1 MANFLLKKSYHIN
14 NLKISK
20 FKDLWGSHGVFTTI
34 RLVGKPGKLVLF
46 NNHFI
51 NLIKSLKKYKIYSKN
66 IEEKIKALIR
76 ANIKN
81 NFKYNHLFR
90 IALSKK
96 LISISIRKRL
106 KLSNN
111 FELKVLNY
119 KRIDPKYK
127 NLKYKYILSK
137 LNSYDATKVDIL
149 LVYKK
154 KILETCTSNLL
165 LIRNNRYYSPKNN
178 CYIGNTINYLSKK
191 VKINF
196 KDINLKDIHKFDEI
210 LLIGS
215 GKGVTPVKFIK
226 QYKWKNR
233 SLTGFKRIKKNFKL
247 LICSLN
253 FCVGIRNTFPSWFN
267 PPFGCVVYQT

>member
-1 MANFLLKKSYHIN
+1 MANFLLKESYHIN

-66 IEEKIKALIR
+66 IEENIKALII

-106 KLSNN
+106 KPSNN

-127 NLKYKYILSK
+127 NLQYKYILKK

-165 LIRNNRYYSPKNN
+165 LVRNNKYYSPKNN

-215 GKGVTPVKFIK
+215 GKGVTPVKLIR
-226 QYKWKNR
+226 QYKWRNK
-233 SLTGFKRIKKNFKL
+233 SVAGYKKINKYLKF
-247 LICSLN
+247 LN
-253 FCVGIRNTFPSWFN
+253 
-267 PPFGCVVYQT
+267 

>member
-1 MANFLLKKSYHIN
+1 MANFLLKESYHIN

-51 NLIKSLKKYKIYSKN
+51 NLIKSLKKYKIFSKN
-66 IEEKIKALIR
+66 IEENIKALIR

-81 NFKYNHLFR
+81 NFKYHHLFR
-90 IALSKK
+90 IALTKK

-106 KLSNN
+106 KPSNN

-137 LNSYDATKVDIL
+137 LNSYDATKVDVL

-165 LIRNNRYYSPKNN
+165 LVRNNKYYSPKNN

-215 GKGVTPVKFIK
+215 GKGVTSVKFIK
-226 QYKWKNR
+226 QYKWKNK
-233 SLTGFKRIKKNFKL
+233 SMTGFKRIKKKFEL
-247 LICSLN
+247 LI
-253 FCVGIRNTFPSWFN
+253 
-267 PPFGCVVYQT
+267 

>member
-1 MANFLLKKSYHIN
+1 MANFLLKESYHIN

-66 IEEKIKALIR
+66 IEENIKTLIR

-81 NFKYNHLFR
+81 NFRYNHLFR

-106 KLSNN
+106 KPSNN

-119 KRIDPKYK
+119 KRPDPKYK
-127 NLKYKYILSK
+127 NLKYKYILKK

-165 LIRNNRYYSPKNN
+165 LIRNNKYYSPKNN

-226 QYKWKNR
+226 QYKWKNK
-233 SLTGFKRIKKNFKL
+233 SMTGFKKIKKNFEL
-247 LICSLN
+247 LI
-253 FCVGIRNTFPSWFN
+253 
-267 PPFGCVVYQT
+267 

>member
-51 NLIKSLKKYKIYSKN
+51 NLIKSLKKYKIYPKN
-66 IEEKIKALIR
+66 IEENIKALIR
-76 ANIKN
+76 ANIRN
-81 NFKYNHLFR
+81 NFRYNHLFR
-90 IALSKK
+90 IALTKK

-106 KLSNN
+106 KPSNN
-111 FELKVLNY
+111 FELKVVSY

-127 NLKYKYILSK
+127 NLQYKYILNK
-137 LNSYDATKVDIL
+137 LSSYDATKVDIL

-165 LIRNNRYYSPKNN
+165 LIRNNKYYSPKNN
-178 CYIGNTINYLSKK
+178 CYVGNTINYLSKK

-196 KDINLKDIHKFDEI
+196 KDINLEDIHKFDEI

-215 GKGVTPVKFIK
+215 GKGVTPVKLIK
-226 QYKWKNR
+226 QYKWKNK
-233 SLTGFKRIKKNFKL
+233 SVAGYKKINKYLKF
-247 LICSLN
+247 LN
-253 FCVGIRNTFPSWFN
+253 
-267 PPFGCVVYQT
+267 

>member
-106 KLSNN
+106 KPSNN
-111 FELKVLNY
+111 FELKFLNY
-119 KRIDPKYK
+119 KRTDPKYK

-154 KILETCTSNLL
+154 IVQLRYRAIMRVLNNQKCYFF
-165 LIRNNRYYSPKNN
+165 LI
-178 CYIGNTINYLSKK
+178 
-191 VKINF
+191 
-196 KDINLKDIHKFDEI
+196 
-210 LLIGS
+210 
-215 GKGVTPVKFIK
+215 
-226 QYKWKNR
+226 
-233 SLTGFKRIKKNFKL
+233 
-247 LICSLN
+247 
-253 FCVGIRNTFPSWFN
+253 
-267 PPFGCVVYQT
+267 

>member
-34 RLVGKPGKLVLF
+34 RLIGKPGKLVLF
-46 NNHFI
+46 NNHII
-51 NLIKSLKKYKIYSKN
+51 NLIKSLKKYKIYSKHTKEN
-66 IEEKIKALIR
+66 IKTLIR
-76 ANIKN
+76 TNISN
-81 NFKYNHLFR
+81 NLKYDHLFR
-90 IALSKK
+90 IALTKK
-96 LISISIRKRL
+96 LISISIRKRP
-106 KLSNN
+106 KPSNN

-119 KRIDPKYK
+119 KRADPKYK
-127 NLKYKYILSK
+127 NLKYKYILKK
-137 LNSYDATKVDIL
+137 LNSYDASKVDIL
-149 LVYKK
+149 LVHKK

-165 LIRNNRYYSPKNN
+165 LIKNNKYYSPKSN
-178 CYIGNTINYLSKK
+178 CYIGNTINYLRKK

-226 QYKWKNR
+226 QYNWKNK
-233 SLTGFKRIKKNFKL
+233 SVIGFKKINKHFKL
-247 LICSLN
+247 LN
-253 FCVGIRNTFPSWFN
+253 
-267 PPFGCVVYQT
+267 

>member
-14 NLKISK
+14 NFKISK
-20 FKDLWGSHGVFTTI
+20 FNDLWGSHGVFTTI

-46 NNHFI
+46 DSHFK
-51 NLIKSLKKYKIYSKN
+51 NLIKSLKKYKIFSKHVEEN
-66 IEEKIKALIR
+66 IKTLIR
-76 ANIKN
+76 TNIRSN
-81 NFKYNHLFR
+81 LEYNHLFR
-90 IALSKK
+90 IALTKK

-106 KLSNN
+106 KPSNN

-127 NLKYKYILSK
+127 NLQYKYILNK
-137 LNSYDATKVDIL
+137 LSSYDATKVDIL

-165 LIRNNRYYSPKNN
+165 LIRNNKYYSPKNN
-178 CYIGNTINYLSKK
+178 CYIGNTISYLSKK

-226 QYKWKNR
+226 YYNWKNK
-233 SLTGFKRIKKNFKL
+233 SVTGYKKINKFFKL
-247 LICSLN
+247 LN
-253 FCVGIRNTFPSWFN
+253 
-267 PPFGCVVYQT
+267 

>member
-14 NLKISK
+14 NLKILK

-34 RLVGKPGKLVLF
+34 RLVGNPGKLVLF

-66 IEEKIKALIR
+66 IEENTKALIK
-76 ANIKN
+76 ANIRN

-90 IALSKK
+90 IALTKK

-106 KLSNN
+106 KPSNN

-127 NLKYKYILSK
+127 NLQYKYILNK
-137 LNSYDATKVDIL
+137 LSSYDTTKVDVL
-149 LVYKK
+149 LVYKN

-165 LIRNNRYYSPKNN
+165 LIRNNKYYSPKNN
-178 CYIGNTINYLSKK
+178 CYIGNTISYLSKK

-196 KDINLKDIHKFDEI
+196 KDINLKDVHKFDEI

-226 QYKWKNR
+226 YYNWKNK
-233 SLTGFKRIKKNFKL
+233 SVTGYKKINKFFKL
-247 LICSLN
+247 LN
-253 FCVGIRNTFPSWFN
+253 
-267 PPFGCVVYQT
+267 

>member
-1 MANFLLKKSYHIN
+1 MCS
-14 NLKISK
+14 S
-20 FKDLWGSHGVFTTI
+20 DLED
-34 RLVGKPGKLVLF
+34 
-46 NNHFI
+46 N
-51 NLIKSLKKYKIYSKN
+51 
-66 IEEKIKALIR
+66 IKALIK
-76 ANIKN
+76 ANIRN

-119 KRIDPKYK
+119 KRTDPKYK

-137 LNSYDATKVDIL
+137 LNSYDTTKVDIL
-149 LVYKK
+149 LVYKN

-165 LIRNNRYYSPKNN
+165 LIRNNKYYSPKNN

-226 QYKWKNR
+226 HYNWKNK
-233 SLTGFKRIKKNFKL
+233 SVTGYKKINKFFKL
-247 LICSLN
+247 LN
-253 FCVGIRNTFPSWFN
+253 
-267 PPFGCVVYQT
+267 

>member
-1 MANFLLKKSYHIN
+1 MANFLLKESYHIN

-66 IEEKIKALIR
+66 IEENIKALIR
-76 ANIKN
+76 ANIRN

-127 NLKYKYILSK
+127 NLQYKYILKK
-137 LNSYDATKVDIL
+137 LNSYDATKVDVL

-165 LIRNNRYYSPKNN
+165 LVRNNKYYSPKNN
-178 CYIGNTINYLSKK
+178 
-191 VKINF
+191 
-196 KDINLKDIHKFDEI
+196 
-210 LLIGS
+210 
-215 GKGVTPVKFIK
+215 
-226 QYKWKNR
+226 
-233 SLTGFKRIKKNFKL
+233 
-247 LICSLN
+247 
-253 FCVGIRNTFPSWFN
+253 
-267 PPFGCVVYQT
+267 

>member
-14 NLKISK
+14 NLKISQ

-66 IEEKIKALIR
+66 IEENIKALIR

-106 KLSNN
+106 KPSNN

-127 NLKYKYILSK
+127 NLQYKYILKK

-165 LIRNNRYYSPKNN
+165 LVRNNKYYSPKNN

-215 GKGVTPVKFIK
+215 GKGVTPVKLIK
-226 QYKWKNR
+226 QYKWKNK
-233 SLTGFKRIKKNFKL
+233 SVAGYKKINKYLKF
-247 LICSLN
+247 LN
-253 FCVGIRNTFPSWFN
+253 
-267 PPFGCVVYQT
+267 

>member
-66 IEEKIKALIR
+66 IEENIKALIR
-76 ANIKN
+76 ANIRN

-119 KRIDPKYK
+119 LKR
-127 NLKYKYILSK
+127 L
-137 LNSYDATKVDIL
+137 
-149 LVYKK
+149 
-154 KILETCTSNLL
+154 
-165 LIRNNRYYSPKNN
+165 
-178 CYIGNTINYLSKK
+178 
-191 VKINF
+191 
-196 KDINLKDIHKFDEI
+196 
-210 LLIGS
+210 
-215 GKGVTPVKFIK
+215 
-226 QYKWKNR
+226 
-233 SLTGFKRIKKNFKL
+233 
-247 LICSLN
+247 
-253 FCVGIRNTFPSWFN
+253 
-267 PPFGCVVYQT
+267 